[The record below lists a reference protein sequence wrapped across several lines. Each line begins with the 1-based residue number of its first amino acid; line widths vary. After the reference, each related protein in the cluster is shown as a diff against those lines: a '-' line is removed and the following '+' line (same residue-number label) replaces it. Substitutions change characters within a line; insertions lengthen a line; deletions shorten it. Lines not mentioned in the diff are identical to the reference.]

1 MWGVSVLPGTPSW
14 YYLLFSIICTH
25 VCKLFISFSV
35 LMPLPWEWYLCRTW
49 SPTHHLHT
57 LHTDMHTHT
66 QVKIIK
72 ISILKRINVIVS
84 LHLLQPSMSDR
95 LCNSK
100 PTDQRSLGSNC
111 KSQIGHVLANLTS
124 NENLYCLMIATQKTA
139 LS

>member
-1 MWGVSVLPGTPSW
+1 MGSVSTAWNSLPVLSSVSVL
-14 YYLLFSIICTH
+14 LFSL
-25 VCKLFISFSV
+25 VFASSLLAFLV
-35 LMPLPWEWYLCRTW
+35 LLPLPWEWYLCRTW

-84 LHLLQPSMSDR
+84 LHLLRPSMSDR

-100 PTDQRSLGSNC
+100 PTDQQSLGSNC
-111 KSQIGHVLANLTS
+111 KSQIGHVLANLIS
-124 NENLYCLMIATQKTA
+124 NGNFSVVYTV
-139 LS
+139 